1 MNYSKRLN
9 DFEMKAK
16 EIFGENFISLSEAC
30 AVLGKT
36 LSRKELGLFCSFSMS
51 EDELG
56 KYAKKGFCLMTV
68 PKRMTVGEI
77 CLLVPGLFIFGE
89 GREII
94 ALKNKKI
101 NPGRYLIKKEP
112 IDLSF
117 NQLMMKEEK
126 IGRKPLKDPELGE
139 VIFAYA
145 LCYLLG
151 KRKMLI
157 ERICIICQEEIES
170 RMYGKKHVYFQKEP
184 ETAFKIGIWINP
196 MLIPNFLQIERV

>member
-9 DFEMKAK
+9 DFEVKVK
-16 EIFGENFISLSEAC
+16 EIFGENFIGLSEAC

-36 LSRKELGLFCSFSMS
+36 LSKKELNLFCSFSKS
-51 EDELG
+51 EDWLRQ
-56 KYAKKGFCLMTV
+56 YAKDGFCLITV
-68 PKRMTVGEI
+68 PKRMTIGEI

-94 ALKNKKI
+94 ALKNKVI
-101 NPGRYLIKKEP
+101 RPGRYLIKKEP

-117 NQLMMKEEK
+117 NRLMMKEEK
-126 IGRKPLKDPELGE
+126 IGRKPLKDPELVE

-157 ERICIICQEEIES
+157 ERICIICHEEIES
-170 RMYGKKHVYFQKEP
+170 RMYGKKHVYFQKKP
-184 ETAFKIGIWINP
+184 ETAFKIGIWINQMP
-196 MLIPNFLQIERV
+196 IPNFLQIERV

>member
-1 MNYSKRLN
+1 
-9 DFEMKAK
+9 MKAR

-36 LSRKELGLFCSFSMS
+36 LSRKELNIFCSFSKS
-51 EDELG
+51 EEELR
-56 KYAKKGFCLMTV
+56 KSAKDGFCLITV
-68 PKRMTVGEI
+68 PKRMTVKEI

-94 ALKNKKI
+94 ALKNKVI
-101 NPGRYLIKKEP
+101 RPGRYLIKNEP

-126 IGRKPLKDPELGE
+126 IGRKPLKDPELVE

-157 ERICIICQEEIES
+157 ERICIICHEEIQS
-170 RMYGKKHVYFQKEP
+170 RMYGKKHVYFQKKP
-184 ETAFKIGIWINP
+184 ETAFKIGIWINQMP
-196 MLIPNFLQIERV
+196 IPNFLQIERI